1 MKLTL
6 IGAITGLVISISWL
20 IWGFWS
26 MIGILLATL
35 IFSTI
40 GFILDTLGF
49 SIRKWTS
56 RLTAR
61 LSQ

>member
-1 MKLTL
+1 MKLT
-6 IGAITGLVISISWL
+6 IVGAILGLVVSISWL

-35 IFSTI
+35 IFAAI

-49 SIRKWTS
+49 SIKKWTT

-61 LSQ
+61 FSQ

>member
-1 MKLTL
+1 MKLTV
-6 IGAITGLVISISWL
+6 IGAIIGLVISISWL

-26 MIGILLATL
+26 MLGILLAT
-35 IFSTI
+35 IFFATI
-40 GFILDTLGF
+40 GFVLDTLGF
-49 SIRKWTS
+49 SIKRWTS